1 MVRDGTRVRPILR
14 DGTCGTNFGAD
25 FAPAVVAAVAE
36 AIPVV

>member
-1 MVRDGTRVRPILR
+1 MRDGTRVGPILR

-25 FAPAVVAAVAE
+25 FAPGAVPAVAE